1 MSKTATPLPKYVI
14 IEGIKWTP
22 DLIKERIETSD
33 LAVKKALLRI
43 WSYQT
48 EAEKEVG
55 QTRETNGVGFNGI
68 DAEILTSFA
77 EQLDK
82 KGWLSPK
89 QIAIARKKLKKYSR
103 QIYVHHIAAQFVEMT
118 NSYGI

>member
-1 MSKTATPLPKYVI
+1 MSKTATPLPKYVTI
-14 IEGIKWTP
+14 NGINWTP

-48 EAEKEVG
+48 EAEKQVG
-55 QTRETNGVGFNGI
+55 QTRENNGIGFNGV
-68 DAEILTSFA
+68 DSEILTSFA

-82 KGWLSPK
+82 KKWLSPK

-103 QIYVHHIAAQFVEMT
+103 QIYVHHIASQFVEMVDA
-118 NSYGI
+118 YGI